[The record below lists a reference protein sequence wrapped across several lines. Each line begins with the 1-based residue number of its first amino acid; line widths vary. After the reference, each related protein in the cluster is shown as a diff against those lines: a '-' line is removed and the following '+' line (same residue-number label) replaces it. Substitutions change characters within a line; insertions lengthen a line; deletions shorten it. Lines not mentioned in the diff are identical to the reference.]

1 MITWRKSPEKQHMK
15 HKIRKEIKHK
25 FKAYSSLEKSGKSA
39 IIRSKLF
46 NEEEFK
52 RARVVMFYV
61 SLQDEVDTLAMID
74 EALKAGK
81 RVAVPVIL
89 KKDKRLIAGE
99 IHNRLED
106 LESQHFGI
114 YQPRQDRV
122 KEIPLDDID
131 LVVVPGVAFDRKNI
145 RLGRGHG
152 YYDRFLSGLPKKTKT
167 IGLAFDFQVLEDLPQ
182 DPHDVPVSKIIT
194 A

>member
-1 MITWRKSPEKQHMK
+1 MK
-15 HKIRKEIKHK
+15 HKIRKHIKNIINS
-25 FKAYSSLEKSGKSA
+25 YSTLEKARKSA
-39 IIRSKLF
+39 IIKARLF
-46 NEEEFK
+46 NEEEYK
-52 RARVVMFYV
+52 KARVVMFYV
-61 SLQDEVDTLAMID
+61 SLQDEVDTLSMID

-81 RVAVPVIL
+81 RIAVPVIL
-89 KKDKRLIAGE
+89 KEEKRLIAGE

-122 KEIPLDDID
+122 KEVPLDDID
-131 LVVVPGVAFDRKNI
+131 LIVVPGVAFDRKNI

-152 YYDRFLSGLPKKTKT
+152 YYDRFLSGLPKRTKT

-182 DPHDVPVSKIIT
+182 DPHDVPVSKIVSG
-194 A
+194 

>member
-1 MITWRKSPEKQHMK
+1 MK
-15 HKIRKEIKHK
+15 HKIRSEIKHK
-25 FKAYSSLEKSGKSA
+25 FKAYSELEKLRKSD
-39 IIRSKLF
+39 IIRGKLF

-52 RARVVMFYV
+52 KSKVVMFYV
-61 SLQDEVDTLAMID
+61 SLKDEVDTCVMID

-81 RVAVPVIL
+81 RICVPVIL
-89 KKDKRLIAGE
+89 KEEKKLIAGE
-99 IHNRLED
+99 IHNRLMD

-114 YQPRQDRV
+114 FQPRGERV
-122 KEIPLDDID
+122 KEIPLSDID
-131 LVVVPGVAFDRKNI
+131 LVVVPGVAFDKKNI

-152 YYDRFLSGLPKKTKT
+152 YYDRFLSGLPDTTKT

-182 DPHDVPVSKIIT
+182 DSHDIPVSKTIT

>member
-1 MITWRKSPEKQHMK
+1 MK
-15 HKIRKEIKHK
+15 HKIRREIRLK
-25 FKAYSSLEKSGKSA
+25 FKAYSPLEKMGKSA
-39 IIRSKLF
+39 IIRAKLF
-46 NEEEFK
+46 NEEDFK

-61 SLQDEVDTLAMID
+61 SLHDEVDTLVMID
-74 EALKAGK
+74 EALKTGK
-81 RVAVPVIL
+81 RIAVPVIL
-89 KKDKRLIAGE
+89 KEEKRLIAGE

-122 KEIPLDDID
+122 REIPLDDID
-131 LVVVPGVAFDRKNI
+131 LIVVPGVAFDKKNI

-152 YYDRFLSGLPKKTKT
+152 YYDRFLSGLPKRTKT

>member
-1 MITWRKSPEKQHMK
+1 MK
-15 HKIRKEIKHK
+15 HKIRRHIKNIISS
-25 FKAYSSLEKSGKSA
+25 YSMLEKAQKSA
-39 IIRSKLF
+39 IIKGTLF

-52 RARVVMFYV
+52 KARVVMFYV
-61 SLQDEVDTLAMID
+61 SLKDEVDTLAMID

-81 RVAVPVIL
+81 RIAVPVIL
-89 KKDKRLIAGE
+89 KKENRLIAGE

-122 KEIPLDDID
+122 KEVPLDDID

-152 YYDRFLSGLPKKTKT
+152 YYDKFLSGLPKRTKT

>member
-1 MITWRKSPEKQHMK
+1 M
-15 HKIRKEIKHK
+15 
-25 FKAYSSLEKSGKSA
+25 LEKAQKSA
-39 IIRSKLF
+39 IIKGTLF

-61 SLQDEVDTLAMID
+61 SLQDEVDTLSMID

-81 RVAVPVIL
+81 RIAVPVIL

-122 KEIPLDDID
+122 KEVPLDDID

-152 YYDRFLSGLPKKTKT
+152 YYDRFLSGLPKRTKT

-182 DPHDVPVSKIIT
+182 DPHDVPVSKIVSG
-194 A
+194 

>member
-1 MITWRKSPEKQHMK
+1 MK
-15 HKIRKEIKHK
+15 HKIRKEIKSK

-39 IIRSKLF
+39 IIKSKLF
-46 NEEEFK
+46 NIEEFK
-52 RARVVMFYV
+52 KAKVVMFYV
-61 SLQDEVDTLAMID
+61 SLKDEVDTFIMID

-81 RVAVPVIL
+81 RIAVPVIL
-89 KKDKRLIAGE
+89 KEEKRLIAGE